1 MVFGHSIQYQHLP
14 PIKGSGYKL
23 VYYSLCKRTRNL
35 LKQKKL
41 LSKTNGDKNNIQWG
55 LDIILWGDLQNLLY
69 PKGTPCHPSI
79 TGVRMLEKPILHFY
93 RVLNWFRFLIVFD
106 F

>member
-41 LSKTNGDKNNIQWG
+41 LSKKRGDKNNIQWG
-55 LDIILWGDLQNLLY
+55 LDIILWGDLQKNSSNRVENLLY
-69 PKGTPCHPSI
+69 PKGIVKGRPVTPQ
-79 TGVRMLEKPILHFY
+79 
-93 RVLNWFRFLIVFD
+93 
-106 F
+106 